1 MSARQILSAAAL
13 ASGLALLAGCSGN
26 DEQEGDDV
34 AASAA
39 ATQESDGADEQ
50 PVLSVTFDGSN
61 CSYSGPSDVDAGVVG
76 VDVDNTSEIG
86 SGALL
91 LRLAEEATVDDFVAA
106 HQPEPYFGGEL
117 EDIVEPSGQVGRTL
131 PGQTASSTFP
141 VESGTYVLLCLVD
154 TDDPDFAASYL
165 AQPAGVTVSE

>member
-26 DEQEGDDV
+26 DEPEGDEV

-39 ATQESDGADEQ
+39 ATQESDGAAEQ

-61 CSYSGPSDVDAGVVG
+61 CSYSGPSDVGAGVVG

-91 LRLAEEATVDDFVAA
+91 LRLAEGATVDDFAAA
-106 HQPEPYFGGEL
+106 HQPEPYLGEPL
-117 EDIVEPSGQVGRTL
+117 DIAEPSGAVGRAL
-131 PGQTASSTFP
+131 PGETGSSTFP
-141 VESGTYVLLCLVD
+141 VESGTYVVLCLVD
-154 TDDPDFAASYL
+154 TDDPDVAASYL

>member
-26 DEQEGDDV
+26 DQQEGDEV

-39 ATQESDGADEQ
+39 ATQESDGAAEQ
-50 PVLSVTFDGSN
+50 PVLSVTFDGSS
-61 CSYSGPSDVDAGVVG
+61 CSYGGPGDVGAGVVG
-76 VDVDNTSEIG
+76 VDIVNTSEIG

-91 LRLAEEATVDDFVAA
+91 LRLAEGATVDDFVAA
-106 HQPEPYFGGEL
+106 HQPEPYYGEPL
-117 EDIVEPSGQVGRTL
+117 DIAEPSGTVGRAL
-131 PGQTASSTFP
+131 PGETGSSTFP
-141 VESGTYVLLCLVD
+141 VESGTYVVLCLVD

-165 AQPAGVTVSE
+165 AQPPGVTVSE